1 VVVTEHT
8 QVSDSTF
15 GREVLQAAGPVLVEF
30 GADWCQPCR
39 MLDPIVDELAVE
51 WRGRVKV
58 AKMDIDEN
66 VDTTVRFGVMSV
78 PTLILFHH
86 GQAVER
92 VSGFVP
98 KKRIVDAF
106 GPHLPTISAAA

>member
-1 VVVTEHT
+1 MTEHT
-8 QVSDSTF
+8 QVSDATF
-15 GREVLQAAGPVLVEF
+15 GPEVLQAAGLVLVEF
-30 GADWCQPCR
+30 GADWCRPCR
-39 MLDPIVDELAVE
+39 MLDPIVDELAAE

-78 PTLILFHH
+78 PTLILFLH
-86 GQAVER
+86 GQPLER
-92 VSGFVP
+92 VTGFVP